1 MPDSKIE
8 KAAESLDLHPAVL
21 RYVVAINAERLSN
34 IIGKQRALVA
44 QRDIRLTDAQ
54 FATITSIVYSD
65 QTGTRMERFRDVLSA

>member
-1 MPDSKIE
+1 
-8 KAAESLDLHPAVL
+8 
-21 RYVVAINAERLSN
+21 
-34 IIGKQRALVA
+34 VA